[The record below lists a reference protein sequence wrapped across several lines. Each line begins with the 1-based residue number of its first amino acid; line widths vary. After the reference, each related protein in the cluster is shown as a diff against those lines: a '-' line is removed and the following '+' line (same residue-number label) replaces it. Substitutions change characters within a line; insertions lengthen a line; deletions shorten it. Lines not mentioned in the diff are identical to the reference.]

1 MKKYFDIQETVKYN
15 HRIEIEVDESQEELF
30 EEFAEDIA
38 RDMESGVYDC
48 KEQILDEF
56 LVGYGK
62 EAVEFTE
69 DGSPLVEYES
79 Y

>member
-15 HRIEIEVDESQEELF
+15 HRIEIEIDESQENFYED
-30 EEFAEDIA
+30 FAEEIA
-38 RDMESGVYDC
+38 EDMESGVYES

-56 LVGYGK
+56 VTAYGTDSIN
-62 EAVEFTE
+62 FTE
-69 DGSPLVEYES
+69 DGSPDVEYES